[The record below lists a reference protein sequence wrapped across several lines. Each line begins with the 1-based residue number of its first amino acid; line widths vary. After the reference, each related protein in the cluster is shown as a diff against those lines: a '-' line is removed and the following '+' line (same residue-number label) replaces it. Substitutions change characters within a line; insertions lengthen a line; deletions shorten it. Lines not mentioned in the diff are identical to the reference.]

1 MMMKRLSS
9 KRRYSVCK
17 SIVAVAVALC
27 LWISGFITLNESA
40 GWIPDLTWDNLYVW
54 TGLREDMSLG
64 DSEFRLTVMD
74 VGNADCLLLQNGGH
88 SALIDAGENEDGN
101 SIVSFLNRVGI
112 MYLDYVIATHPDAD
126 HIGGMDEVVNN
137 IKIGTFM
144 MAYMPEGFTP
154 TTRVY
159 EDLLTSLIENDVTP
173 VEPLFGD
180 SYPFGDAFI
189 DILSGLSDHT
199 ETNEQSIVC
208 RVRFGKTRFLLMGD
222 AGKEVEEELLE
233 NGVDLRADVL
243 KVGHHGSRSSS
254 SEDFITAISPSIALI
269 PCGLGNRY
277 NHPYAETLNTL
288 RKVSC
293 EIYRC
298 DFHGDIMVVSDGE
311 TITVT
316 TEKQV

>member
-1 MMMKRLSS
+1 MKRKQS
-9 KRRYSVCK
+9 KKRYSLYK
-17 SIVAVAVALC
+17 SVAAIILSLC
-27 LWISGFITLNESA
+27 LWVSGFITLNETA

-64 DSEFRLTVMD
+64 DSEFRLMVMD
-74 VGNADCLLLQNGGH
+74 VGNADCLLLQNGERF
-88 SALIDAGENEDGN
+88 ALVDAGEDDDGDA
-101 SIVSFLNRVGI
+101 IVSFLNRVGI
-112 MYLDYVIATHPDAD
+112 TYLDYVIATHPDAD

-137 IKIGTFM
+137 VKIGTFLM
-144 MAYMPEGFTP
+144 SYMPEGHTP

-159 EDLLTSLIENDVTP
+159 EDLLTALIDNEVSP

-189 DILSGLSDHT
+189 DVLSGLSDHT

-208 RVRFGKTRFLLMGD
+208 RVRFGETRFLLMGD

-254 SEDFITAISPSIALI
+254 TETFVKAVAPTVAVIS
-269 PCGLGNRY
+269 CGLGNRY
-277 NHPYAETLNTL
+277 NHPHKETLSTL
-288 RKVSC
+288 RDVSC
-293 EIYRC
+293 TVYRN
-298 DFHGDIMVVSDGE
+298 DFHGDVMVVSDGK